1 MFLCIFFVVPFE
13 AYYCVSKICSFK
25 TSIKKCEESDTLAID
40 WLHQICCCSC
50 RHYPLTTVC
59 IVLERVELHYM
70 TEEWIN
76 DQKEA
81 HALHTIM
88 NITSSK
94 TQLVIINGH
103 SYIRSKM
110 ATERWKSLQ
119 TKKQK
124 WGRPGNEASS
134 FTVQVYTL
142 TVHFTWAFHSLAT
155 ENEI

>member
-1 MFLCIFFVVPFE
+1 
-13 AYYCVSKICSFK
+13 
-25 TSIKKCEESDTLAID
+25 
-40 WLHQICCCSC
+40 
-50 RHYPLTTVC
+50 
-59 IVLERVELHYM
+59 M

-110 ATERWKSLQ
+110 ATER
-119 TKKQK
+119 
-124 WGRPGNEASS
+124 
-134 FTVQVYTL
+134 
-142 TVHFTWAFHSLAT
+142 
-155 ENEI
+155 